1 MFKEKYPMKQLISNI
16 NLSRQKVLK
25 QKNYV
30 KYLETKYRITTF
42 FEIIR
47 GLSSCFLGRI
57 KYDGDYR
64 PLLLGSNIDFLL
76 ESGSAIVLTGNSSH
90 PDVIV
95 AANTIYPNATS
106 IGTRTHYNRLD
117 PPSHNITRV
126 QLAENA
132 QLVMDNNSLIMN
144 GSYITV
150 SANRKLQIGANT
162 YISQGVK
169 LNTRSGL
176 TIGNNVLIGHDTLIM
191 DYDGHPIFEEHEIDD
206 GKFNIGG
213 NSQPIVIEDNVWIGH
228 RATILKGVTVGK
240 GAVVGARSCV
250 TSDVLPNTIVAGN
263 PARVVKE
270 NIKWRRY

>member
-1 MFKEKYPMKQLISNI
+1 MKQLTNNI
-16 NLSRQKVLK
+16 NIFRQKSIK
-25 QKNYV
+25 QNIYIKLLEA
-30 KYLETKYRITTF
+30 KYKITTF

-57 KYDGDYR
+57 RYDGDYR
-64 PLLLGSNIDFLL
+64 PLLLGANIDFLL

-90 PDVIV
+90 PDVIM
-95 AANTIYPNATS
+95 AANTIHPNATS

-132 QLVMDNNSLIMN
+132 QLIMDNNSLIMN

-150 SANRKLQIGANT
+150 GAGLKLQIGANT

-169 LNTRSGL
+169 INTRSGL
-176 TIGNNVLIGHDTLIM
+176 TIGNDVLIGHDTLIM
-191 DYDGHPIFEEHEIDD
+191 DYDGHPIFYENEIDD
-206 GKFNIGG
+206 EKFNIGG
-213 NSQPIVIEDNVWIGH
+213 NSKPIVIEDNVWIGH
-228 RATILKGVTVGK
+228 RATILKGVTIGK
-240 GAVVGARSCV
+240 GSVVGARSCV